1 MLAENLKTIL
11 TRKVLAKSNSDSVTT
26 LEEKSVMKVEIT
38 QMPPEAVTANLRH
51 IGELSG
57 VGTGPWRQLC
67 DYLIVCRNGNESVAI
82 LVELKKNLK
91 GDNKGQEQLRRSL
104 PLLKYLR
111 SVCHIEFDKN
121 RHETLTVK
129 YFLIGQKNASRL
141 DKQRVRS
148 DSRIGREQYKNI
160 DVYTFIGSSISF
172 DEIISYLFQKD
183 GIRSTSTV

>member
-11 TRKVLAKSNSDSVTT
+11 TSKVLAKPNPDSGMT

-51 IGELSG
+51 IGRLKG
-57 VGTGPWRQLC
+57 VGEGPWRQLC
-67 DYLIVCRNGNESVAI
+67 DYLIVCRNGNGSVAI
-82 LVELKKNLK
+82 FVELKKNLK
-91 GDNKGQEQLRRSL
+91 DDNKGQEQLRRSL
-104 PLLKYLR
+104 PILEYLH
-111 SVCHIEFDKN
+111 SVCQIEFDTN
-121 RHETLTVK
+121 NNEPLTVR

-160 DVYTFIGSSISF
+160 DVYTFIGSRISF

-183 GIRSTSTV
+183 GIRSTRTV